1 MSRNDFEEFNPIR
14 YIKAG
19 IITIITLVT
28 LGYVGCSTLTT
39 VPADEV
45 WVKQDAIGGDLH
57 VWATPGMYNRWF
69 GRTTAYK
76 RSAQYSFSA
85 AKDQGSPVDQSIKV
99 RFNDGGHGNISGTLR
114 WEMPVDEKNLLALH
128 SKFGTFAAI
137 EQQLIRPVVERAVYM
152 SGPLMSSKESSAERR
167 SELIQRIDDQVQ
179 FGVYKT
185 RMVDQKIKDTL
196 SGQEHTITVVHLA
209 EDVSQPNGIA
219 RQEKS
224 PLAEFGIHTY
234 SFNINAINY
243 DKAVEDQIASQQA
256 LVMQVQTSIANARK
270 SEQDAITAAKQGE
283 AEAAKAKWAQEVL
296 KATEVGA
303 AEKNKSV
310 AEVEWAQKILV
321 ANKQVEAAQLFKKEQ
336 TLLGE
341 GEAARRAAVLQ
352 ADGALDQKLKAYV
365 ETNKNWAE
373 QLGKQKWVPDV
384 QVGSAGAA
392 GDGNQAMNLM
402 QMLMLKTARDL
413 QVDPG
418 IRTAK

>member
-1 MSRNDFEEFNPIR
+1 MSRNDFEEFNPMP
-14 YIKAG
+14 YIKGA
-19 IITIITLVT
+19 IITIVTLAT

-39 VPADEV
+39 VPADEI

-57 VWATPGMYNRWF
+57 IWATPGMYNRWF

-85 AKDQGSPVDQSIKV
+85 AKDQGNPSDQSIKV

-114 WEMPVDEKNLLALH
+114 WEMPVDEKNLIALH
-128 SKFGTFAAI
+128 SKFGNFTAI
-137 EQQLIRPVVERAVYM
+137 EQQLIRPVVERSIYM

-167 SELIQRIDDQVQ
+167 SELINRIDDQVQ

-185 RMVDQKIKDTL
+185 RNEEHKVKDTL
-196 SGQEHTITVVHLA
+196 SGQEHTVTVVHLA
-209 EDVSQPNGIA
+209 EDPSQPNGVA

-224 PLAEFGIHTY
+224 PLTEFGIKTY
-234 SFNINAINY
+234 SFNINAITY
-243 DKAVEDQIASQQA
+243 DKAVEDQISSQQA
-256 LVMQVQTSIANARK
+256 LVMQVQTAIANARK
-270 SEQDAITAAKQGE
+270 SEQDAITAEKQGQ

-310 AEVEWAQKILV
+310 AAVEWEQKILV
-321 ANKQVEAAQLFKKEQ
+321 ASKQVESAQLFKKEQ

-384 QVGSAGAA
+384 QVGSSG
-392 GDGNQAMNLM
+392 GSSEGNQAMNLM

-413 QVDPG
+413 QVDPSVH
-418 IRTAK
+418 TK